1 MELAPLSIRTL
12 AEADVEEFLHVTE
25 GAFLHDPHPEDLAVY
40 RDLVEP
46 ERFHALFDG
55 DTLVGGGGVL
65 SRTMTLPGSKPTPV
79 AAVSTVGI
87 APDQRRRGGLRTLM
101 RTQLHTLHE
110 AGAEPVAVL
119 WASEG
124 GIYGRFGYAVAARRA
139 RLAVPHG
146 TAYRAG
152 VPTGR
157 VRLLDAE
164 AAAPVLRQIYPRV
177 APRHVGWISRPEIA
191 WRTWLHDPEHHR
203 HGASAYRFAVTDDGY
218 AVFRTKAGGDDRG
231 PRFKIQVHELVPATP
246 FAHAT
251 LWRFLLDL
259 DFGAEVVHCNVA
271 VDDPLPLLLVN
282 PRAAVLTLSDC
293 LWVRLVDV
301 DHALAARHYAAP
313 CDLVLDLTDALC
325 PWNAG
330 RWRLK
335 VGTDG
340 TAQVRRTD
348 AGADLRCDTTE
359 LAATYLGDTR
369 WTALAAAGRIT
380 ELRPGAVL
388 AASRSFTADAAPHC
402 PEVF

>member
-1 MELAPLSIRTL
+1 MEPTQLSIRTL
-12 AEADVEEFLHVTE
+12 AEADVDEFLRVIE
-25 GAFLHDPHPEDLAVY
+25 GAFLADLRPENHAVD
-40 RDLVEP
+40 RDLIEP

-65 SRTMTLPGSKPTPV
+65 TRDMTLPGAGPTPV
-79 AAVSTVGI
+79 AAVTAVGV

-101 RTQLHTLHE
+101 RIQLHDLHE
-110 AGAEPVAVL
+110 AGGEPVAAL

-139 RLAVPHG
+139 RLAVSCS
-146 TAYRAG
+146 AKYRAG

-157 VRLLDAE
+157 VRLLDAKV
-164 AAAPVLRQIYPRV
+164 AAPVLHQVYARV
-177 APRHVGWISRPEIA
+177 APRRVGWISRPESG
-191 WRTWLHDPEHHR
+191 WRAWLHDPEHDR
-203 HGASAYRFAVTDDGY
+203 HGTSAYRFAVVDDGY
-218 AVFRTKAGGDDRG
+218 VVFRVKAGGDDRG
-231 PRFKIQVHELVPATP
+231 PRFEVRVHELVAATP
-246 FAHAT
+246 HAHAT

-259 DFGAEVVHCNVA
+259 DFGTEVVHHNVA
-271 VDDPLPLLLVN
+271 VDDPLPLLLAN
-282 PRAAVLTLSDC
+282 PRAAVATVSDC

-301 DHALAARHYAAP
+301 DRALPARRYAAP
-313 CDLVLDLTDALC
+313 CELALEVTDALC

-335 VGTDG
+335 VGADS

-348 AGADLRCDTTE
+348 AEADLRCDIAE

-369 WTALAAAGRIT
+369 WTALAAAGRVT

-388 AASRSFTADAAPHC
+388 AASRSFTGDTAAHC

>member
-1 MELAPLSIRTL
+1 MELTPLSIRTL
-12 AEADVEEFLHVTE
+12 AEADVEEFLRVTE
-25 GAFLHDPHPEDLAVY
+25 GAFLNEPHPEDFAVY

-65 SRTMTLPGSKPTPV
+65 TRNMTLPGAGPTPV
-79 AAVSTVGI
+79 AAVSAVGI

-101 RTQLHTLHE
+101 RTQLGALHE
-110 AGAEPVAVL
+110 AGAESVAVL

-124 GIYGRFGYAVAARRA
+124 GIYDRFGYAVAACRTK
-139 RLAVPHG
+139 LAVPHG
-146 TAYRAG
+146 AVYRAG

-157 VRLLDAE
+157 VRLLDTE
-164 AAAPVLRQIYPRV
+164 AAAPVLRRVHARV
-177 APRHVGWISRPEIA
+177 APQRVGWISRPETA
-191 WRTWLHDPEHHR
+191 WQTWLHDPAHRR

-218 AVFRTKAGGDDRG
+218 VVFRTKAGGDDRG

-246 FAHAT
+246 HAHAT

-259 DFGAEVVHCNVA
+259 DFGAEVEHYNAA

-282 PRAAVLTLSDC
+282 PRAAVVTVSDC
-293 LWVRLVDV
+293 LWVRLIDV
-301 DHALAARHYAAP
+301 DHALVARHYAAP

-335 VGTDG
+335 VSVDG
-340 TAQVRRTD
+340 TAQVRRTE
-348 AGADLRCDTTE
+348 AEADLHCNITE

-369 WTALAAAGRIT
+369 WAALAAAGRVT

-388 AASRSFTADAAPHC
+388 AASRSFAGDAAPHC
-402 PEVF
+402 PELF

>member
-1 MELAPLSIRTL
+1 VEPPPLTVRSL
-12 AEADVEEFLHVTE
+12 AEADVEEFVRVIE
-25 GAFLHDPHPEDLAVY
+25 GAFLDDPRPEELALY

-65 SRTMTLPGSKPTPV
+65 TRDMTLPGAGPTPV
-79 AAVSTVGI
+79 AAVTAVGI

-101 RTQLHTLHE
+101 GTQLHGLHE
-110 AGAEPVAVL
+110 AGGEPVAVL

-139 RLAVPHG
+139 RLAVSRSAG
-146 TAYRAG
+146 YRAG

-157 VRLLDAE
+157 VQLLDAE
-164 AAAPVLRQIYPRV
+164 AAAPVLRQIHARV
-177 APRHVGWISRPEIA
+177 APRRVGWISRPEIG

-203 HGASAYRFAVTDDGY
+203 RGASAYRFAVADDGY
-218 AVFRTKAGGDDRG
+218 VVFRAKAGADDRG
-231 PRFKIQVHELVPATP
+231 PRFEIRVHELVPATP
-246 FAHAT
+246 HAHAT

-259 DFGAEVVHCNVA
+259 DFGAEVVHRNVA
-271 VDDPLPLLLVN
+271 VDDPLPLLLAN
-282 PRAAVLTLSDC
+282 PRAALVTVSDC

-301 DHALAARHYAAP
+301 DRALVARRYAAP
-313 CDLVLDLTDALC
+313 CDLVLEVTDALC

-330 RWRLK
+330 RWRLE
-335 VGTDG
+335 VGADG
-340 TAQVRRTD
+340 TARVRRTD
-348 AGADLRCDTTE
+348 AQADLRCDTTA

-369 WTALAAAGRIT
+369 WTALAAAGRVT

-388 AASRSFTADAAPHC
+388 AASRSFAADAAPHC
-402 PEVF
+402 PELF